1 MKPILLLICLLAT
14 FTRAGAQYRF
24 SRVVYTDSTKI
35 SSKVDPY
42 ENVSYRLTPEYF
54 RVYTRVK
61 HDSLSKIIIKD
72 IDRVSFRVR
81 RIDTISDHISPV
93 KICDVVSDQNYDVF
107 ISYGRIMVY
116 NRNTNAVWQR
126 QYILGDRHEFKYA
139 EQLDDSL
146 LALSTVYDYHPR
158 DGYTGLSIHI
168 FNLNSLSIERSREL
182 RVPGV
187 AFGFMIGCWITSLK
201 DRIFILSPL
210 SATLT
215 ELDKNLSIVG
225 VKKLT
230 TLGFDIEKNNTFESR
245 LDSIS
250 YADWDTLYNRNVTTY
265 PDRFNESSLKLAS
278 QSKEFMMTVGTEV
291 RRDYDRVEQLLPYTD
306 SVFIISIARKG
317 SKFDK
322 RDLYFYNAFT
332 GKVDRKIADF
342 QSNRLDTLQ
351 VTPDYF
357 PIVLTDYKPNLP
369 TFIGNRIYQYAVN
382 DPALFKP
389 GSRDSLD
396 RVYLKDTRKN
406 NYTWRLLEYTLN

>member
-14 FTRAGAQYRF
+14 FTQAGAQYRY

-35 SSKVDPY
+35 SSKIDPY
-42 ENVSYRLTPEYF
+42 ENVSYRLTPEYL
-54 RVYTRVK
+54 RVYTRIK
-61 HDSLSKIIIKD
+61 HDSISKIIIKD
-72 IDRVSFRVR
+72 IDRISFRVR
-81 RIDTISDHISPV
+81 RLDTISDYISPV
-93 KICDVVSDQNYDVF
+93 KICDVVNNWSYDVF

-116 NRNTNAVWQR
+116 NRNKNTTWYR

-139 EQLDDSL
+139 EQLNDSL
-146 LALSTVYDYHPR
+146 LVLSTAYDYHPR
-158 DGYTGLSIHI
+158 DGYTGLNIHI
-168 FNLNSLSIERSREL
+168 FNLNSLSIERTRQL

-187 AFGFMIGCWITSLK
+187 AMGFMIGSWITSLK
-201 DRIFILSPL
+201 DRIFVLSPL

-215 ELDKNLSIVG
+215 ELDKNLSIIG

-230 TLGFDIEKNNTFESR
+230 TLGFDIEKNKAFETR

-278 QSKEFMMTVGTEV
+278 QGKEFLMTVGTEV
-291 RRDYDRVEQLLPYTD
+291 RRDYDRVEQLLHYTD

-332 GKVDRKIADF
+332 NKVERKILDC

-351 VTPDYF
+351 VITDYF
-357 PIVLTDYKPNLP
+357 PIVLTDYKANLP
-369 TFIGNRIYQYAVN
+369 TFTGNRIYQYSFN
-382 DPALFKP
+382 DPALFKT